1 MVILSYRKQKMQARQ
16 RNFFTF
22 PGFSFLTQK
31 LAAASAIKTLQPLAT
46 KAFQAHSAHQKT
58 L

>member
-1 MVILSYRKQKMQARQ
+1 MVILSCRKPKKQVRQ

-31 LAAASAIKTLQPLAT
+31 LAALSAIKTRQPLAT
-46 KAFQAHSAHQKT
+46 KAFQAHSAHLKT